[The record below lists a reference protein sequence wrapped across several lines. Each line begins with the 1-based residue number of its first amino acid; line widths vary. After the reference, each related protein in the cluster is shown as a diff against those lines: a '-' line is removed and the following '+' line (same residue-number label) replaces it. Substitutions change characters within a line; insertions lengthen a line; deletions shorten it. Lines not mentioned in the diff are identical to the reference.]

1 MDIDLPDV
9 RIADG
14 PIHYRAW
21 DGPAETT
28 FVLVH
33 GLGGSHLNWVRVAP
47 GLAGLG
53 RVLAIDLPGYG
64 TTPLAGR
71 GAGLM
76 DLRRAL
82 DTFVEREAA
91 GEVVLVGNSMGGVVS
106 MLEAA
111 VAPDRIA
118 GLVLTCSAFPWA
130 AGALPSPL
138 VLGAFAATDVP
149 GLGDALVTA
158 RLRGLSPEQIVWLGL
173 RLTTTDPGAIPE
185 DVVRLHEDMVRAQRD
200 LPDLPAAFVASARSL
215 LRLGRRPDVA
225 RGAMD
230 AVRCPVLVLHG
241 RRDRFVPARYAE
253 AVLAAHP
260 TWRGRFFP
268 DLGHVP
274 QLEAPGRWLTEV
286 ADWFS
291 LTF

>member
-1 MDIDLPDV
+1 MGIDLPDV
-9 RIADG
+9 RISDG

-76 DLRRAL
+76 DLRKAL
-82 DTFVEREAA
+82 DTFVEREAT

-106 MLEAA
+106 VLEAA
-111 VAPDRIA
+111 VAPDRVA

-130 AGALPSPL
+130 PGALPSPL

-158 RLRGLSPEQIVWLGL
+158 RLRGLSPEQIVRLGL
-173 RLTTTDPGAIPE
+173 RLTTTDPGGIPG

-253 AVLAAHP
+253 AALAAHP

-291 LTF
+291 LNF